1 MICAC
6 RGAFARLLIKDVGSR
21 MGAKTELLSTGVHV
35 GRLIKLKGP
44 CSFAVW
50 QEVSCENLDN

>member
-6 RGAFARLLIKDVGSR
+6 SGSFAKLLIKDVGSR
-21 MGAKTELLSTGVHV
+21 MGAKPELLSIGVNV

-50 QEVSCENLDN
+50 QEVSCENLNN

>member
-6 RGAFARLLIKDVGSR
+6 SGSFAKLLIKDVGSR
-21 MGAKTELLSTGVHV
+21 MGAKPELLSIGVNV

-44 CSFAVW
+44 CSFAV
-50 QEVSCENLDN
+50 